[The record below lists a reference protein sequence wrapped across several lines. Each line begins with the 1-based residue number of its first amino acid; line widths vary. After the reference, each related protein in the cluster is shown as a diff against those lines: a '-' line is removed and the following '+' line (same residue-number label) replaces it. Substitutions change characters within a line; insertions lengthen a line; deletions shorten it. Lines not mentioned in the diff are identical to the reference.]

1 MKRFCVCVVTV
12 ALLLS
17 LAACGVETPSPEE
30 TDPSSSETTD
40 ATQPPEATD
49 ALSELRENMKPPVM
63 AVADFG
69 FPNLSDDFE
78 IMDYLL
84 DEFPKW
90 MEEHDFIGEIPEERI
105 VITCGYDTWANL
117 LCIVP
122 KDPQST
128 VCVEVKQTM
137 DAEPYTKS
145 DVVYRSES
153 GEPILLL
160 ANITEDTS
168 VLVTVTD
175 SEGKG
180 ISWVPYWE
188 TYSTIPE
195 DDYYGSQVMYF
206 SPESE
211 KTVYERYL
219 AGGWVLPGEDF
230 LTYHYLCSDSG
241 YDLELYYS
249 PEDNFDGFAHIYEN
263 DGYGEVNLTYS
274 GKWKITDGNLQLDMV
289 HEENSSRVIQGTF
302 PVLTDS
308 YGAGFLSIFRT
319 EEGAGLPQFFD
330 DMEYDELAPSGDALY
345 SYEYALYQGW
355 QPPAFEEL
363 INSSWISSY
372 NYVLDLTDDL
382 VPGDYAGE
390 AFIYELSEDR
400 EYIKSH
406 AGSWQYEDGM
416 IHLFLVPE
424 NDNGVFVN
432 DSYPVL
438 TMNEE
443 LWIGRSENGLVLPHF
458 PLDLD
463 RDVLVKSKG

>member
-1 MKRFCVCVVTV
+1 MRRFCVCVVSV
-12 ALLLS
+12 AMLLS
-17 LAACGVETPSPEE
+17 LAACGVKMPSVGETA
-30 TDPSSSETTD
+30 PSSSESTDTT
-40 ATQPPEATD
+40 QLPEATD
-49 ALSELRENMKPPVM
+49 ALSELRGDMKPPVM
-63 AVADFG
+63 AVADLG
-69 FPNLSDDFE
+69 FPKLSENFE

-90 MEEHDFIGEIPEERI
+90 MGEHDFIGKIPEERI
-105 VITCGYDTWANL
+105 IVTCGYDTWANL

-128 VCVEVKQTM
+128 VCVEVTQTM
-137 DAEPYTKS
+137 EAEPYSKS

-160 ANITEDTS
+160 ANVTEDTS
-168 VLVTVTD
+168 VQVTITD

-195 DDYYGSQVMYF
+195 DDYYGHQVMYF

-211 KTVYERYL
+211 KTMYERYL
-219 AGGWVLPGEDF
+219 ADGWVLPGEDF
-230 LTYHYLCSDSG
+230 LTYHYLSSDSG

-249 PEDNFDGFAHIYEN
+249 PEDNFAGFAHIYEN
-263 DGYGEVNLTYS
+263 DGYGEVTLTYS
-274 GKWKITDGNLQLDMV
+274 GKWALEDGNLRLDMV
-289 HEENSSRVIQGTF
+289 HEENSSRVIQDVF
-302 PVLTDS
+302 SVLTDA
-308 YGAGFLSIFRT
+308 YGAGFLCVFRT
-319 EEGAGLPQFFD
+319 EEGTGLPQFAD
-330 DMEYDELAPSGDALY
+330 AMEYDELTPSGDALY

-355 QPPAFEEL
+355 QPPLIDEL

-372 NYVLDLTDDL
+372 NYMLHLTDDL
-382 VPGDYAGE
+382 VPGDQAGE
-390 AFIYELSEDR
+390 AFIYELGEDR

-463 RDVLVKSKG
+463 RDVLIKSVG